1 MLSNLFIG
9 FLENSHAVDI
19 TSKIEEHWEKIDDG
33 AINLKE
39 GNDEVLIN
47 NLNSVPG
54 KLKAVIKFGFDEG
67 FKNRVSQLGQTFDD
81 WIDAVFIH
89 TQAHFR
95 HASLGTEIHFE
106 VSFVYLHLKYHGLTI
121 LKYDFNPTAV

>member
-1 MLSNLFIG
+1 MFSNWFFGFI
-9 FLENSHAVDI
+9 ENSQAVDI
-19 TSKIEEHWEKIDDG
+19 VSNIEEHWEKTNDG
-33 AINLKE
+33 TINPKE
-39 GNDEVLIN
+39 GKGEVITN
-47 NLNSVPG
+47 NLNSVPE

-67 FKNRVSQLGQTFDD
+67 FKNRVSQLGETFDD

-106 VSFVYLHLKYHGLTI
+106 VSFVYLNGQLFAFM
-121 LKYDFNPTAV
+121 DQQ

>member
-1 MLSNLFIG
+1 MLSNWFIG
-9 FLENSHAVDI
+9 FVENSHAVDI
-19 TSKIEEHWEKIDDG
+19 TSKIEEHWEKIDGG
-33 AINLKE
+33 AINPKE
-39 GNDEVLIN
+39 EIDEVLTN
-47 NLNSVPG
+47 NLNSIPG

-67 FKNRVSQLGQTFDD
+67 FKNRVSQLGQIFDD

-106 VSFVYLHLKYHGLTI
+106 VSFVYLHRHLCT
-121 LKYDFNPTAV
+121 FP

>member
-1 MLSNLFIG
+1 M
-9 FLENSHAVDI
+9 A
-19 TSKIEEHWEKIDDG
+19 
-33 AINLKE
+33 
-39 GNDEVLIN
+39 N

-67 FKNRVSQLGQTFDD
+67 FKNRVSQLGETFDD

-106 VSFVYLHLKYHGLTI
+106 VSFVYLNGQLFAFTPRIKQ
-121 LKYDFNPTAV
+121 